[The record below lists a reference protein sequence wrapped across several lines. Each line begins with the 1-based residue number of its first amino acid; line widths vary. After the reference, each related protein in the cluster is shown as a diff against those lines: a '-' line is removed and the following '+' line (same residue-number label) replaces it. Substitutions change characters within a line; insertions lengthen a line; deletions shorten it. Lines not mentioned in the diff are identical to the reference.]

1 MNTLYTITINS
12 RKYVTTDK
20 NEAAMFSI
28 TFNGIWHHKDF
39 INKKSTT
46 ETIPNVIAV

>member
-20 NEAAMFSI
+20 DEMSAFS
-28 TFNGIWHHKDF
+28 DF
-39 INKKSTT
+39 WNYHGWIVMAQLTPES
-46 ETIPNVIAV
+46 IPYIMAI